1 MRLMSEPRTI
11 AQLLSLGERVLDD
24 STHIFE
30 DHVNIDQARELLATA
45 LRVDEDDLDD
55 GFRPPKAARD
65 RYLALIARRAA
76 GEPQPFLT
84 GRIEFY
90 GLDLKVWPG
99 AFVPR
104 PSSELI
110 VNRALLRLRRRRSPL
125 VVDVAAGTGP
135 IALAVADELPT
146 AEVWALDID
155 RTALSHGRKNAR
167 RLGIDNVHFR
177 ASDMYA
183 ALPERMNG
191 AVDLIT
197 GHVPYVPAHE
207 LEDLPAEVR
216 EFEPVHTL
224 SDEQD
229 GLYLLRR
236 AIVESVPLLA
246 PGGWL
251 LLELSEDFAPKAR
264 RLVRKAGLRDE
275 GVASDNDGLSIVVE
289 ARKATGKGA

>member
-1 MRLMSEPRTI
+1 MSEPRTI
-11 AQLLSLGERVLDD
+11 SQLLALGERVLDD
-24 STHIFE
+24 SSHIFE
-30 DHVNIDQARELLATA
+30 DHVNIDQARELLATV
-45 LRVDEDDLDD
+45 LDVDEDDLDED
-55 GFRPPKAARD
+55 VEPPKRARD

-84 GRIEFY
+84 GRIQFY

-104 PSSELI
+104 PSSELT
-110 VNRALLRLRRRRSPL
+110 VHRALKRLRRRRAPV
-125 VVDVAAGTGP
+125 VVDVAAGAGP
-135 IALAVADELPT
+135 IALAIARELER

-155 RTALSHGRKNAR
+155 RTALSHGRRNAR
-167 RLGIDNVHFR
+167 RLDIGNVRFR
-177 ASDMYA
+177 ASDMYRS
-183 ALPERMNG
+183 LPSRLEG
-191 AVDLIT
+191 AVDLVT
-197 GHVPYVPAHE
+197 AHVPYVPAHE

-236 AIVESVPLLA
+236 AIVEAVPLLA
-246 PGGWL
+246 PGAWL

-264 RLVRKAGLRDE
+264 RLVRKAGLSDE
-275 GVASDNDGLSIVVE
+275 GVATDNDGLSVVVE
-289 ARKATGKGA
+289 ARKGD

>member
-1 MRLMSEPRTI
+1 MSEPRTVS
-11 AQLLSLGERVLDD
+11 QLLYLGERVLDD
-24 STHIFE
+24 SSHIFE
-30 DHVNIDQARELLATA
+30 DHVNIDQARELLAVA
-45 LRVDEDDLDD
+45 LRVDEDELEYDYE
-55 GFRPPKAARD
+55 PPKQVRD

-110 VNRALLRLRRRRSPL
+110 VDRAVRRLRRKRNPK
-125 VVDVAAGTGP
+125 VVDVAAGAGP
-135 IALAVADELPT
+135 IALAIGEELPS

-155 RTALSHGRKNAR
+155 RIALSHGRRNAR
-167 RLGIDNVHFR
+167 RLGIDNVKFR

-183 ALPERMNG
+183 SLPARLAG

-236 AIVESVPLLA
+236 AIVEAVPLLA

-289 ARKATGKGA
+289 ARRDRGKGA